1 MIFSRGADQLF
12 RGGKRRNWGEK
23 IVVLLV
29 IACVTEVVCAGEL
42 GKKNEIGW
50 RYFGVTKG
58 KHIAAVTAAVV

>member
-42 GKKNEIGW
+42 GENEIGW

-58 KHIAAVTAAVV
+58 KHITAVTAAEV

>member
-1 MIFSRGADQLF
+1 MERGEIG
-12 RGGKRRNWGEK
+12 GGKK
-23 IVVLLV
+23 LFFLLV

-58 KHIAAVTAAVV
+58 KHITAVTAAEV